1 MELRDAAV
9 EGFLLGGIEVRV
21 SAASATAVVPSSSL
35 EKGGFNL
42 REEFFDLVVFF
53 GGGLGVL
60 VKSPL
65 DNLISVNG
73 GGGQEVEVGVKFLG

>member
-9 EGFLLGGIEVRV
+9 EGFLLGDREVGA
-21 SAASATAVVPSSSL
+21 SAASATSVVPSSCL

-42 REEFFDLVVFF
+42 REDFFYLVVFF
-53 GGGLGVL
+53 GGGWGVL

-65 DNLISVNG
+65 DDLVSVRG